1 MKKSS
6 FTFYGLALAFV
17 FAAAAVPAAA
27 QTGTVAKGPDA
38 SVTRDPDVEK
48 AAMKN
53 LEAARHYFKLKKAYY
68 ASRERAEEILVAF
81 PDFTRTDEVLYIAGM
96 SGLYLSEGKGKQP
109 VPKSLP
115 PERAEEY
122 TPERLRASARFNL
135 SRLVENHPDSKFRKD
150 AEATLKLLGPEK
162 Q

>member
-1 MKKSS
+1 MKKLLLSLS
-6 FTFYGLALAFV
+6 CAALVAS
-17 FAAAAVPAAA
+17 FAAAAAA

-38 SVTRDPDVEK
+38 SLTRDPDEEK
-48 AAMKN
+48 AAKKS
-53 LEAARHYFKLKKAYY
+53 LDAAWHYFKLRKAYY
-68 ASRERAEEILVAF
+68 AARERAEEILVAF
-81 PDFTRTDEVLYIAGM
+81 PAFTRTDEALYVAGM

-115 PERAEEY
+115 ADRAEEY
-122 TPERLRASARFNL
+122 KPERLRAAARFNL
-135 SRLVENHPDSKFRKD
+135 ARLVENYPDSKYRKD